1 MSNNFKNAIAMSLT
15 LSLGMVLGACGNGNA
30 SSANVPT
37 PTKDTQQAPT
47 KGETVTSG
55 TTNSQV
61 NHSNNKAGDDVKQVL
76 QANLDKAGISTTVL
90 DVTPISMP
98 DMYFATLEN
107 MPPIFTDKTGTYLLQ
122 GSLISLESGT
132 PVNISEQVSAL
143 FAKQALANVD
153 KSEMIIFS
161 PKGKPKASVY
171 VFSDPTCHYC
181 QVLHRDM
188 SKLNAEGIE
197 VRYLAWPRGEDLT
210 PLAESVWCNADRQ
223 QAITDAKAG
232 KHPKPATCDN
242 PVQKHIALGHSLGV
256 SGTPAVFTT
265 NGTQIGGY
273 LPPAE
278 LAQAAIENQ

>member
-1 MSNNFKNAIAMSLT
+1 MSSKFKNAIAISLT
-15 LSLGMVLGACGNGNA
+15 LALGMALGACGNGNA
-30 SSANVPT
+30 SVAPT
-37 PTKDTQQAPT
+37 PNAKQDGKQDSKQEHQSTSKPT
-47 KGETVTSG
+47 ASPSTDG
-55 TTNSQV
+55 
-61 NHSNNKAGDDVKQVL
+61 AYDDVKHAL
-76 QANLDKAGISTTVL
+76 QANLDKAQIKAKVL
-90 DVTPISMP
+90 DVTPIAMP

-122 GSLISLESGT
+122 GSLISLENGT
-132 PVNISEQVSAL
+132 PMDIGEQVSAL
-143 FAKQALANVD
+143 FAKQALASVD

-188 SKLNAEGIE
+188 DKLNAQGIE
-197 VRYLAWPRGEDLT
+197 VRYLAWPRGEELI

-242 PVQKHIALGHSLGV
+242 PVQKHLALGHSLGV
-256 SGTPAVFTT
+256 SGTPAVFTS
-265 NGTQIGGY
+265 NGTQVGGY
-273 LPPAE
+273 LPPNE
-278 LAQAAIENQ
+278 LAQVAIENQ

>member
-1 MSNNFKNAIAMSLT
+1 MSSKFKNTITIGLT
-15 LSLGMVLGACGNGNA
+15 LFLGMALSACGNGNA
-30 SSANVPT
+30 SPTNPSAPI
-37 PTKDTQQAPT
+37 KDTKQEST
-47 KGETVTSG
+47 KGEAIKGG

-61 NHSNNKAGDDVKQVL
+61 GGGKTGAYDDVRQAL
-76 QANLDKAGISTTVL
+76 QANLDKAGISATVL

-107 MPPIFTDKTGTYLLQ
+107 MPPIFTDKTGTYLIQ
-122 GSLISLESGT
+122 GSLISLADGT
-132 PVNISEQVSAL
+132 PVDVGEQVSAL
-143 FAKQALANVD
+143 FAKQALASVD

-181 QVLHRDM
+181 QLLHRDM
-188 SKLNAEGIE
+188 DKLNAEGIE
-197 VRYLAWPRGEDLT
+197 VRYLAWPRGENII
-210 PLAESVWCNADRQ
+210 PLAESVWCSANRQ

-242 PVQKHIALGHSLGV
+242 PVQKHLALGHALGV

-273 LPPAE
+273 LPPNE

>member
-1 MSNNFKNAIAMSLT
+1 MSSKFKNAIAISLT
-15 LSLGMVLGACGNGNA
+15 LALGMALGACGNGNA
-30 SSANVPT
+30 SVAPT
-37 PTKDTQQAPT
+37 PNAKQDGKQDSKQ
-47 KGETVTSG
+47 EHQSTSKQNASPSTDG
-55 TTNSQV
+55 
-61 NHSNNKAGDDVKQVL
+61 AYDDVKHAL
-76 QANLDKAGISTTVL
+76 QANLDKAQIKAKVL
-90 DVTPISMP
+90 DVTPIAMP

-122 GSLISLESGT
+122 GSLISLENGT
-132 PVNISEQVSAL
+132 PMDIGEQVSAL
-143 FAKQALANVD
+143 FAKQALASVD

-188 SKLNAEGIE
+188 DKLNAQGIE
-197 VRYLAWPRGEDLT
+197 VRYLAWPRGEELI

-242 PVQKHIALGHSLGV
+242 PVQKHLALGHSLGV
-256 SGTPAVFTT
+256 SGTPAVFTS
-265 NGTQIGGY
+265 NGTQVGGY
-273 LPPAE
+273 LPPSE
-278 LAQAAIENQ
+278 LAQVAIENQ

>member
-15 LSLGMVLGACGNGNA
+15 LSLGVALGACGNGNA
-30 SSANVPT
+30 SPTNLSAPA
-37 PTKDTQQAPT
+37 KDPQQEPT
-47 KGETVTSG
+47 KGEIAKSS

-61 NHSNNKAGDDVKQVL
+61 SGSKTGAYDDVKQAL
-76 QANLDKAGISTTVL
+76 QANLDKAGIDATVL

-107 MPPIFTDKTGTYLLQ
+107 MRPIFTDKTGTYLIQ
-122 GSLISLESGT
+122 GSLISLENGT
-132 PVNISEQVSAL
+132 PVDVGEQVSAQ
-143 FAKQALANVD
+143 FAKSALEQVD

-181 QVLHRDM
+181 QLLHRDM
-188 SKLNAEGIE
+188 DKLNAEGIE
-197 VRYLAWPRGEDLT
+197 VRYLAWPRGEDII
-210 PLAESVWCNADRQ
+210 PLAESVWCNADRR

-242 PVQKHIALGHSLGV
+242 PVQKHLALGHALGV

-265 NGTQIGGY
+265 NGTQVGGY
-273 LPPAE
+273 LPPSE
-278 LAQAAIENQ
+278 LAQVAIENQ